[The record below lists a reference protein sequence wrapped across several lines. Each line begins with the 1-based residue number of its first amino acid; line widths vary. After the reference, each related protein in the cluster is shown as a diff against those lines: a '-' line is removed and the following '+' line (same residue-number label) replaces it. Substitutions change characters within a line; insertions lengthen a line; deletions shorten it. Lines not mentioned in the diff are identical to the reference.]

1 MLLRKR
7 KENNLYYMI
16 LAKYQ
21 NISAV
26 MKMIL
31 REAQFRNLGWNVI
44 ICKLLKTAIITY
56 YLIYFYNPCEA

>member
-1 MLLRKR
+1 MLLGKR

-31 REAQFRNLGWNVI
+31 REATV
-44 ICKLLKTAIITY
+44 
-56 YLIYFYNPCEA
+56 